1 MIKLRLPFWVQV
13 VLAAQVR
20 EGSRLSEGNVR
31 IDNSEGEGRRWWLLS
46 VGSVVWE
53 FIGTEFC
60 VCQVQFK
67 DSSKCGILVR
77 QLL

>member
-13 VLAAQVR
+13 VLAAQVH

-31 IDNSEGEGRRWWLLS
+31 IVNSEGEGRRWWLLS

-53 FIGTEFC
+53 FIGAEFC
-60 VCQVQFK
+60 VGQVQFK
-67 DSSKCGILVR
+67 DSRKSGN
-77 QLL
+77 

>member
-1 MIKLRLPFWVQV
+1 MVKLRLPFWVQV

-31 IDNSEGEGRRWWLLS
+31 VVNSEGEGRRWWLLS

-53 FIGTEFC
+53 FIGTEFG
-60 VCQVQFK
+60 VGQVQFK
-67 DSSKCGILVR
+67 DSRKCGN
-77 QLL
+77 